1 MGKNRS
7 RRSSVSKASTYTS
20 MGDFWDSHDLSDFW
34 DKTRPAK
41 ATAELESEE
50 SYYGIEKGLS
60 QTIRRVA
67 KERGVSPHTL
77 INLWVQEKIRKLKT
91 AARG

>member
-1 MGKNRS
+1 
-7 RRSSVSKASTYTS
+7 

-41 ATAELESEE
+41 ASVEFESEE

-91 AARG
+91 AGRG